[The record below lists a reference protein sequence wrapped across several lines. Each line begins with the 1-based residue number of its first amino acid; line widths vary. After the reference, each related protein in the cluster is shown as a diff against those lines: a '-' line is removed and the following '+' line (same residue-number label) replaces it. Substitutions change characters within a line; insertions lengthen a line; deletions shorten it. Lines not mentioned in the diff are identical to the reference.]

1 MARMER
7 KYLAHFIDA
16 NFGEGSANYVRL
28 GKDLET
34 YQEELNPQVE
44 IRRNIL
50 GEQNVIHQGYQV
62 QSAAEPYYA
71 DQTDPLF
78 EPIAAIANERKT
90 GAGCQT
96 TRVEVLVDAAGNPI
110 WAWKED
116 CWVVPNAVGGDTSG
130 VQLPFNVYDS
140 GNRTPG
146 VFNMQSKSF
155 TAATI
160 SLSSTTLTVNGST
173 AGTLTATVSPAVTS
187 GEVLWN
193 SSNTTIGTVAG
204 SSTNKATGTVTG
216 VANGTTVVTAE
227 WFGAIASCTVTVSG
241 QS

>member
-16 NFGEGSANYVRL
+16 NFGVGVANYVRL

-62 QSAAEPYYA
+62 QSTAEPYYA

-78 EPIAAIANERKT
+78 APIAEIANERKT
-90 GAGCQT
+90 GAACQT
-96 TRVEVLVDAAGNPI
+96 TRVEVLVDASGNPI

-130 VQLPFNVYDS
+130 VQLPFNVYNA

-146 VFNMQSKSF
+146 VFNMSNRTF

-160 SLSSTTLTVNGST
+160 TLNSTTLTVNGNT

-187 GEVLWN
+187 GEVQWY
-193 SSNTTIGTVAG
+193 SSDTTKATVAG
-204 SSTNKATGTVTG
+204 SSTNKKTGTVTG

-227 WFGAIASCTVTVSG
+227 WFGAIASCTVTVTGKS
-241 QS
+241 